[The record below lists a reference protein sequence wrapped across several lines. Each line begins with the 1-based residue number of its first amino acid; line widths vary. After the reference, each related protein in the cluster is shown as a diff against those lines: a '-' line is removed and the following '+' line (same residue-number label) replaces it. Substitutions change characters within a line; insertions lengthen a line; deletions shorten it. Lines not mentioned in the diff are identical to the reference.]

1 MSNSVKLITDL
12 IIKAVNYQLNHGINL
27 PLPYTLRSDLSK
39 SQLTTYDSYVLIE
52 GDPEITK
59 LKPILKEKKIVEK
72 FIKTV

>member
-39 SQLTTYDSYVLIE
+39 S
-52 GDPEITK
+52 
-59 LKPILKEKKIVEK
+59 
-72 FIKTV
+72 